1 MKLAI
6 GDLLIRSWR
15 LCWRRPVVWLLGFL
29 MTLPQACSMSLD
41 ASMRLGRE
49 QILPRSGL
57 PLGGDWIG
65 QTLRQRLP
73 AGASAYF
80 GGLDQELETLIAWL
94 RPSSLGDRPAALL
107 GPALMAIALFGLA
120 GLVLGLLAYVGRAA
134 VIRGVGE
141 IGEDFGHLRLRQ
153 ALRLGWSARTLR
165 LLLADLLVGLGSLA
179 LLLPPLTLGIL
190 AALPGLALDGDPSQ
204 RFVSILILMLTA
216 LATLVL
222 SLVLGIPLA
231 VLSQLSACEILA
243 VDAPIGTAFGAALK
257 TIRRHFGEVARLTLV
272 MTFLI
277 LALTIAVIPSNL
289 LVAFGQMA
297 LGSGLG
303 AVIKL
308 LLGGLL
314 GAYPTLT
321 SLGIGMLLAG
331 VVIGTPWML
340 VLGLAQTVQLSIW
353 TLAWRHWRDA
363 DLPAAPSPAAASAV
377 PVGDPPALITPGPA

>member
-29 MTLPQACSMSLD
+29 MAMPQACSMSLD
-41 ASMRLGRE
+41 VPMRLGRQ
-49 QILPRSGL
+49 QILARTGL
-57 PLGGDWIG
+57 PLGDGLLG
-65 QTLRQRLP
+65 QAFRHRLP

-80 GGLDQELETLIAWL
+80 GGLDQELATLIGWL
-94 RPSSLGDRPAALL
+94 RQSSFGDRPAALL
-107 GPALMAIALFGLA
+107 GPGLMAIALFGLA
-120 GLVLGLLAYVGRAA
+120 GLLLSLVSYVGRAA

-153 ALRLGWSARTLR
+153 ALRLGWSARTVR
-165 LLLADLLVGLGSLA
+165 LLLADLLVGLGGLA

-190 AALPGLALDGDPSQ
+190 AALPGLALDDDPSRQ
-204 RFVSILILMLTA
+204 FGSILILILTV

-231 VLSQLSACEILA
+231 VFSQLSACEILA
-243 VDAPIGTAFGAALK
+243 VNAPIGTAFGAALK
-257 TIRRHFGEVARLTLV
+257 TIRRHFGDVARLTLV
-272 MTFLI
+272 MAFLV
-277 LALTIAVIPSNL
+277 LALIVAIIPSNL
-289 LVAFGQMA
+289 LMAFGQIA

-340 VLGLAQTVQLSIW
+340 LLGLAQTVQLSIW

-363 DLPAAPSPAAASAV
+363 DLPAAPSPATASAV
-377 PVGDPPALITPGPA
+377 PVGDPPALITPGQA